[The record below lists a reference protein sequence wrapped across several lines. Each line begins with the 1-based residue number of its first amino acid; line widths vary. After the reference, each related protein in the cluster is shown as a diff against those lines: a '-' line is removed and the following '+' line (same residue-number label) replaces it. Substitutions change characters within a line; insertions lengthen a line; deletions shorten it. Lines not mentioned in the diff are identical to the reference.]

1 MARQLNFFDEDPDR
15 FFECLK
21 YEDLL
26 NGFQRPDD
34 QDGGEAD
41 AVPIPYASLKVL
53 EMIDADAE
61 AFAEYLQDYAKA
73 APDAELPSLAQL
85 AEHMA
90 IGECTPEALRE
101 ANARLRS
108 LLGGGDPGIPAL
120 LMPVHGED
128 GAPVSICGLAGGTP
142 LRLAEVLSFVDDAVE
157 LRSRILR
164 PLRRDHT
171 GPFPPALETR
181 PPPVLNPLS
190 PLVRSWRNRPYPVEP
205 SQRLTKRI
213 IPAKLAQ
220 ADPAT
225 DNRAGRLFSLAA
237 HVPLG
242 SQIALPGFGAEIC
255 GPALPLALYDLGNG
269 PSSRSQ
275 AAPLALRVFIEGI
288 LAVPQAERGTG
299 RPVAYEVTLRAFLA
313 WFWPDRTPSPSEYW
327 PALNATREA
336 LFNCLV
342 PLIDPDTGRGQ
353 LRQVVSIGAIPR
365 GSRVLDDV
373 VRIVVDLPKDSQNGP
388 QLPDSIRSWG
398 NQSAPAYRALINLAF
413 HWHNPG
419 QTHFPVGKRR
429 SGKGKFWARSND
441 PDRYPEF
448 SDQQL
453 IELCYPTSADTNR
466 RKLLLRARQT
476 IARLDA
482 AGELRIFEGKILPPA
497 PSRNNPP
504 SDSH

>member
-41 AVPIPYASLKVL
+41 AVPIPYASLKVI
-53 EMIDADAE
+53 EMIDADIE

-85 AEHMA
+85 AEHMV

-108 LLGGGDPGIPAL
+108 LLGGGGPGIPAL
-120 LMPVHGED
+120 LMPLHGED

-142 LRLAEVLSFVDDAVE
+142 LRLAEVLSFVDDAIE
-157 LRSRILR
+157 RRRRILR

-171 GPFPPALETR
+171 GPFPPAIETT

-190 PLVRSWRNRPYPVEP
+190 PLVRSWRDRPYPVEAT
-205 SQRLTKRI
+205 QRLTKRI

-220 ADPAT
+220 ADPTT

-242 SQIALPGFGAEIC
+242 SQIALPGFDAEIC

-288 LAVPQAERGTG
+288 LAVPQAERGHRTSGGLRGDAEGLLGMVLAGPDAQSVGILAGAECHTG
-299 RPVAYEVTLRAFLA
+299 SSFQLPGAADRPGHRTGPAPPGREHRGNTPGIPGPGRRGA
-313 WFWPDRTPSPSEYW
+313 DRGG
-327 PALNATREA
+327 PAQGQPERPAAPRQHPKLGEPVGAGVPGA
-336 LFNCLV
+336 DKPCV
-342 PLIDPDTGRGQ
+342 PLAQPGSNALPRWEAPQRQGQ
-353 LRQVVSIGAIPR
+353 
-365 GSRVLDDV
+365 
-373 VRIVVDLPKDSQNGP
+373 
-388 QLPDSIRSWG
+388 
-398 NQSAPAYRALINLAF
+398 
-413 HWHNPG
+413 
-419 QTHFPVGKRR
+419 
-429 SGKGKFWARSND
+429 
-441 PDRYPEF
+441 
-448 SDQQL
+448 
-453 IELCYPTSADTNR
+453 
-466 RKLLLRARQT
+466 
-476 IARLDA
+476 
-482 AGELRIFEGKILPPA
+482 ILGTVK
-497 PSRNNPP
+497 
-504 SDSH
+504 